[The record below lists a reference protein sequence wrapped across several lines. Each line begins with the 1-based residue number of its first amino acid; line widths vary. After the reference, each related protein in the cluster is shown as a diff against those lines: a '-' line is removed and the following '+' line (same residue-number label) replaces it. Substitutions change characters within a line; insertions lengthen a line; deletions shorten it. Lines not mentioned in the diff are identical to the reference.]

1 MNSQESN
8 INRSTQIYS
17 ICMVVITE
25 TVVHLSLQDKAKT
38 TSQVAEKDLK
48 QLINNRNQLTENF
61 CTVDKT

>member
-17 ICMVVITE
+17 ICMVVITK